1 MNILLKNKRRISE
14 NKRSPAALVSKIP
27 TLDIN
32 SNRTAIKY
40 SRKELFLRVLWG
52 FGKVVFRLTPRPC
65 FGLRRGILR
74 AFGSK
79 VGSNVNVY
87 PSALIY
93 YPWNLEINDDS
104 SIGEWA
110 LVYNLGCVTIG
121 ERTTISQRVHLC
133 AGTHDYR
140 NPTLPLI
147 KPPIEIG
154 DEVWVCADAFIG
166 PSVTIA
172 NGAVVGA
179 RSVVTRNVESLAVVA
194 GNPAKFV
201 KVRVI
206 GDSDRLTEFNK

>member
-1 MNILLKNKRRISE
+1 M
-14 NKRSPAALVSKIP
+14 P

-32 SNRTAIKY
+32 LNRAAAKY

-52 FGKVVFRLTPRPC
+52 FGKLFFRLTPRPC
-65 FGLRRGILR
+65 FGLRRAILR
-74 AFGSK
+74 GFGAT
-79 VGSNVNVY
+79 VGSNVNIY

-93 YPWNLEINDDS
+93 YPWNLEIGDDS

-110 LVYNLGCVTIG
+110 LVYNLGRVTIG
-121 ERTTISQRVHLC
+121 TRTTISQRAHLC

-140 NPTLPLI
+140 NPALPLI

-154 DEVWVCADAFIG
+154 DEVWVCADAFVG
-166 PSVTIA
+166 PNVTIA

-179 RSVVTRNVESLAVVA
+179 RAVVTRNVESLAVVA

-201 KVRVI
+201 KARVI
-206 GDSDRLTEFNK
+206 GKPNA